1 MECPATEQG
10 AQNHY
15 SDKATTYTASS
26 EDKEIKRTMWWNYRR
41 TDKGLTLTELLV
53 VMLIIGLLSSVAI
66 PVYINRMEDAR
77 VRMAMAECRE
87 IAMAEE
93 QCALIHGY
101 YVPFQVLDDLPHP
114 RNLSLQGDTI
124 RNEPDGQLFVIN
136 PLIRPELQQGNQI
149 RLSATSNVP
158 RVREMIDNWAGPFI
172 NYHRVYTGNQD
183 PKDPNFINTTEVR
196 LDFPLD
202 PWGQPY
208 RFYSPLGII
217 GTNAL
222 NTNITNLTYSF
233 SDGAL
238 TSSDD
243 RNFQRY
249 AVVSYGRDG
258 VPETLAGVNN
268 RDDIIY
274 FFGVTG
280 VESQFG
286 LRP

>member
-1 MECPATEQG
+1 
-10 AQNHY
+10 
-15 SDKATTYTASS
+15 
-26 EDKEIKRTMWWNYRR
+26 MWWHRHTKDNR
-41 TDKGLTLTELLV
+41 GLTLTELLV
-53 VMLIIGLLSSVAI
+53 VMLIIGLLSSIAV

-77 VRMAMAECRE
+77 VRLAMAECRE

-93 QCALIHGY
+93 QCAMIHGF
-101 YVPFQVLDDLPHP
+101 YVPFQVLSDLPHP
-114 RNLSLQGDTI
+114 KNLTIQGDTI

-136 PLIRPELQQGNQI
+136 PLIRPQDQQGNQL
-149 RLSATSNVP
+149 RLSSTSPNP
-158 RVREMIDNWAGPFI
+158 RIRDMIDHWGGPFI
-172 NYHRVYTGNQD
+172 SYHRVYTGNQD
-183 PKDPNFINTTEVR
+183 PKDINFINTTEVR

-222 NTNITNLTYSF
+222 NLNITNLSYSF

-274 FFGVTG
+274 FFGIAG
-280 VESQFG
+280 VESEFG

>member
-1 MECPATEQG
+1 
-10 AQNHY
+10 
-15 SDKATTYTASS
+15 
-26 EDKEIKRTMWWNYRR
+26 MWRKDRKNNR
-41 TDKGLTLTELLV
+41 GLTLTELLV

-77 VRMAMAECRE
+77 VRLAMAECRE

-114 RNLSLQGDTI
+114 KNQTMQGDTI
-124 RNEPDGQLFVIN
+124 RNEPDGTLYVIN
-136 PLIRPELQQGNQI
+136 PLIKPQDQI
-149 RLSATSNVP
+149 GSQLRLSSTSPNP
-158 RVREMIDNWAGPFI
+158 RVRDMIDYWGGPFI

-183 PKDPNFINTTEVR
+183 PKDINFINTTEVR

-217 GTNAL
+217 GSNAL
-222 NTNITNLTYSF
+222 NTDITGLTYAF
-233 SDGAL
+233 SDGRL
-238 TSSDD
+238 TTNDD

-249 AVVSYGRDG
+249 AVVSFGRDG

-274 FFGVTG
+274 FFGIAG
-280 VESQFG
+280 VESEFG

>member
-1 MECPATEQG
+1 
-10 AQNHY
+10 
-15 SDKATTYTASS
+15 
-26 EDKEIKRTMWWNYRR
+26 MWWNYRR